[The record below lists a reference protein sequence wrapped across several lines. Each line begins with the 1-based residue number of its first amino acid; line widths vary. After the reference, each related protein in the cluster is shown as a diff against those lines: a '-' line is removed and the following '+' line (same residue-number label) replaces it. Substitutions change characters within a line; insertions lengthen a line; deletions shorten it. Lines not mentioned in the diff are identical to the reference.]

1 MSLAGAG
8 AAEVLVNPKPA
19 VEGLTAGLSA
29 AGLALII
36 SAADAFTRS
45 QTNTPMTKVLCAS
58 STSSWCIII
67 KVRGCSRV

>member
-19 VEGLTAGLSA
+19 VEGLTADLSA

-36 SAADAFTRS
+36 SAADAFT
-45 QTNTPMTKVLCAS
+45 
-58 STSSWCIII
+58 
-67 KVRGCSRV
+67 